1 MTLACIVIDVF
12 CIFTFHTIIA
22 LIAFP
27 NTYTRLDS
35 QVHYN
40 NSVSP
45 HFVSS
50 SRMRM
55 GCGAILSGLCSH
67 LGPFNRLPL
76 HNRSTFF
83 IT

>member
-1 MTLACIVIDVF
+1 MTLTCCIVIDVF

-45 HFVSS
+45 HFVSYS
-50 SRMRM
+50 
-55 GCGAILSGLCSH
+55 
-67 LGPFNRLPL
+67 
-76 HNRSTFF
+76 
-83 IT
+83 